1 MPTWWLLRGGCT
13 RSHSEHGRETPQ
25 RQWYSVLRRGR
36 VGRCQVCK
44 TQHNIQHLLKHKN
57 KRPQGQSK
65 AAHNAAFC
73 VIKHKNANK
82 AAHPIRCD
90 PYRRQILK
98 ELLRH
103 YASQQCCDAAAIN
116 PKGFNAGNN
125 GLLPSAKTG
134 PKRHFAQ
141 GKSRK
146 TQTLRVCSVATNQR
160 FALVTRG
167 GAAR

>member
-1 MPTWWLLRGGCT
+1 M
-13 RSHSEHGRETPQ
+13 
-25 RQWYSVLRRGR
+25 VLRLKTRESRSLPGLQNATSHTTSSQTHSFGPADTKGR
-36 VGRCQVCK
+36 SSG
-44 TQHNIQHLLKHKN
+44 LY
-57 KRPQGQSK
+57 
-65 AAHNAAFC
+65 AF
-73 VIKHKNANK
+73 KNAKFERK
-82 AAHPIRCD
+82 ALCA
-90 PYRRQILK
+90 PYWRQILK

-103 YASQQCCDAAAIN
+103 YASQQCCDAVAIN
-116 PKGFNAGNN
+116 PKGVYAGNN
-125 GLLPSAKTG
+125 GILPSAKTG

>member
-1 MPTWWLLRGGCT
+1 M
-13 RSHSEHGRETPQ
+13 
-25 RQWYSVLRRGR
+25 VLRLKTRESRSLPGLQNATSHPTSSQSQKQTATRPVKGRTQRGLLCYKTIR
-36 VGRCQVCK
+36 IQTRRC
-44 TQHNIQHLLKHKN
+44 TQ
-57 KRPQGQSK
+57 
-65 AAHNAAFC
+65 
-73 VIKHKNANK
+73 
-82 AAHPIRCD
+82 IRCA
-90 PYRRQILK
+90 PYWRQILK

-125 GLLPSAKTG
+125 GLLPSAKTR
-134 PKRHFAQ
+134 PRRHFAQ